1 MIEFLKLHRLG
12 IIDDA
17 HIELGAGLTVITGE
31 TGAGK
36 TMVLSALNL
45 LLGGKSDQG
54 LAASKDTS
62 VQGGWML
69 DPESVVAQQL
79 ADAGVAI
86 GDGEFILTRTMPNAG
101 RSRCSANGTVIPQA
115 VVAQCAEDLIA
126 VHGQSDQ
133 SLLRKASKQREVLDR
148 FGGPSLAKVRSTYS
162 GLYDAVCQ
170 LDEAYETAISSQA
183 EQKAELELLRTKLE
197 LIESLAPNPGEDD
210 QLAEAAGRL
219 GNLSALQEAAASA
232 AASVNG
238 EDVGDSAA
246 IHSIQA
252 AQRSLD
258 SVADFDP
265 ELAGIRDQLREVS
278 VILNE
283 VGVDLARY
291 LADLDAEPG
300 ELERIQQRR
309 AELTSLTRQFGMSI
323 AEILQWSATAAV
335 RVDVLERSGNIAELG
350 QERAEARKKLAAAAA
365 ALTAARK
372 KAGCDFCARVTTE
385 MQGLAMPHSQIGV
398 AIRHRKPVG
407 AQEGLVID
415 GLDEPVAFGASG
427 VDEVEFLL
435 LAHEGA
441 TPAPIGKAASGG
453 ELSRIMLALE
463 VVLSESASAP
473 TFVFDEVD
481 AGVGGRAAVE
491 IGRRLAGLGKTAQVL
506 VVTHLPQVAAFADH
520 HLVVSKQSDGRVT
533 SSGVEALDDSER
545 VRELARM
552 LAGQEESAHAAA
564 HAQELLDLAS
574 LERQQPSHAVEQRR
588 K

>member
-1 MIEFLKLHRLG
+1 MIEFLKLHQLG

-17 HIELGAGLTVITGE
+17 HIELGSGLTVITGE

-54 LAASKDTS
+54 LAASKETL
-62 VQGGWML
+62 VQGGWVL
-69 DPESVVAQQL
+69 DPKSEVARQL
-79 ADAGVAI
+79 ADAGVDMSD
-86 GDGEFILTRTMPNAG
+86 GDFLLTRTMPNAG
-101 RSRCSANGTVIPQA
+101 RSRCSANGTLIPQA
-115 VVAQCAEDLIA
+115 VVARCAEDLIA

-133 SLLRKASKQREVLDR
+133 SLLRKASKQRDVLDR
-148 FGGPSLAKVRSTYS
+148 FGGAAAAQRRAEYSKLYEAVRE
-162 GLYDAVCQ
+162 

-183 EQKAELELLRTKLE
+183 EQKAELEMLRTKLE
-197 LIESLAPNPGEDD
+197 LIEAIAPIDGEDD
-210 QLAEAAGRL
+210 QLADSAARL
-219 GNLSALQEAAASA
+219 SNLSSLQEAAAA
-232 AASVNG
+232 AAQSISGDEVG
-238 EDVGDSAA
+238 EPAA
-246 IHSIQA
+246 IHTIQS
-252 AQRSLD
+252 AQRSLEA
-258 SVADFDP
+258 VADIDP
-265 ELAGIRDQLREVS
+265 ELAGFRDQLREVS

-283 VGVDLARY
+283 VGVDLSRY
-291 LADLDAEPG
+291 LADLDAQPG

-309 AELTSLTRQFGMSI
+309 AELTGLTRQFGMTI
-323 AEILQWSATAAV
+323 AEVLAWSSTAAA
-335 RVDVLERSGNIAELG
+335 RVDLLERSGNIAELG
-350 QERAEARKKLAAAAA
+350 ESRAKARKQLADAAV

-372 KAGCDFCARVTTE
+372 NAGRDFCARVTTE

-398 AIRHRKPVG
+398 AIRHRKPV
-407 AQEGLVID
+407 AMQEGLTID

-533 SSGVEALDDSER
+533 SSGVEALDEGDR

-574 LERQQPSHAVEQRR
+574 LERQQSSHAVQQRR

>member
-1 MIEFLKLHRLG
+1 MIEFLKLHKLG

-17 HIELGAGLTVITGE
+17 HIELGHGLTVITGE

-36 TMVLSALNL
+36 TMVLSALHL

-54 LAASKDTS
+54 LAASKETS
-62 VQGGWML
+62 VQGGWHL
-69 DPESVVAQQL
+69 TDGTAVIGQL
-79 ADAGVAI
+79 EEAGVELI
-86 GDGEFILTRTMPNAG
+86 DGELIMTRTMPSAG

-115 VVAQCAEDLIA
+115 VVAQFADDLVA

-133 SLLRKASKQREVLDR
+133 SLLRKASKQRDVLDR
-148 FGGPSLAKVRSTYS
+148 FGGVALAKCRDRYTK
-162 GLYDAVCQ
+162 LYDVVRA
-170 LDEAYETAISSQA
+170 LDEEFETAISSQA
-183 EQKAELELLRTKLE
+183 EQRAELADLRLKLE
-197 LIESLAPNPGEDD
+197 LIEAVAPTPGEDD
-210 QLAEAAGRL
+210 ELADAAARL
-219 GNLSALQEAAASA
+219 SNLSALQEAAASA
-232 AASVNG
+232 SEAISGDEVGEAAALHG
-238 EDVGDSAA
+238 IQSATRA
-246 IHSIQA
+246 
-252 AQRSLD
+252 LE
-258 SVADFDP
+258 SVAQFDP
-265 ELAGIRDQLREVS
+265 TLAGFRDRLREVS

-283 VGVDLARY
+283 VAVDLSRY
-291 LADLDAEPG
+291 LVDLDAQPG

-309 AELTSLTRQFGMSI
+309 SELTSLTRQFGASI
-323 AEILQWSATAAV
+323 TGVLEWSGTAAA
-335 RVDVLERSGNIAELG
+335 RVDVLERSGDLEQLG
-350 QERAEARKKLAAAAA
+350 AQRAQARADLATAAA

-372 KAGCDFCARVTTE
+372 RAGREFCARVTTE
-385 MQGLAMPHSQIGV
+385 MQGLAMPHSQLGV
-398 AIRHRKPVG
+398 AIRHRKPM
-407 AQEGLVID
+407 ASQEGLVIE
-415 GLDEPVAFGASG
+415 GLADPAAFGASG

-491 IGRRLAGLGKTAQVL
+491 IGRRLAALGKTSQVL

-533 SSGVEALDDSER
+533 TSGVAALDDSER

-552 LAGQEESAHAAA
+552 LAGQEESTHAAA
-564 HAQELLDLAS
+564 HAQELLDLAA
-574 LERQQPSHAVEQRR
+574 LERTDSSHATGERR
-588 K
+588 T